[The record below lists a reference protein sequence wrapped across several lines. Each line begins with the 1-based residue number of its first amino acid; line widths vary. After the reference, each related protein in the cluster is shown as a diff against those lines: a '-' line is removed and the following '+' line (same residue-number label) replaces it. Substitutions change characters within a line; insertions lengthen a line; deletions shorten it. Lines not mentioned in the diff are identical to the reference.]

1 MGQGVELPRAK
12 IASMIGDHST
22 SSAASQHPAIVSIV
36 KVGNSVQQA
45 TREAMELAGWRD
57 FMERGSDVSLKP
69 NLTFDFFL
77 PGAVTS
83 PWVVEGVI
91 QTIRDYVGKIYI
103 VESNQVLVDVE
114 KAVRQTCILDLCQR
128 YDVEW
133 INMSYGRYHRRSID
147 KGLVLQEID
156 VPEILLHTQLLTI
169 PVMKTHG
176 RTVIT
181 GAIKNQWGCLTELRH
196 KHHLVVNEALADVNS
211 LLKPNFAVMDGTI
224 GLEGNGP
231 KSGIPRI
238 ADRVLAS
245 GDIVALD
252 TVAAKIMGFDPQ
264 TIPHIQLCAKIG
276 LGRSDP
282 NSISVRGEE
291 ISNLNFKRAKNNV
304 VALVEILLRRSFL
317 QGLVFN
323 TPFFRLCV
331 FGALTWYYIWY
342 YLVAGK
348 RYRDQILRDPKY
360 GKQWTL

>member
-1 MGQGVELPRAK
+1 MTSDRP
-12 IASMIGDHST
+12 T
-22 SSAASQHPAIVSIV
+22 SSVTSQHPAIVSIV
-36 KVGNSVQQA
+36 KVKNSVQQA

-57 FMERGSDVSLKP
+57 FIERDADVSLKP

-83 PWVVEGVI
+83 PWVMEGVI
-91 QTIRDYVGKIYI
+91 QTIRDNVGRIYI

-114 KAVRQTCILDLCQR
+114 RAVRQTRILDLCER

-133 INMSYGRYHRRSID
+133 VNMSYGQYHRRSIN
-147 KGLVLQEID
+147 KASVLQEID
-156 VPEILLHTQLLTI
+156 VPEILLHTQLITI

-211 LLKPNFAVMDGTI
+211 LLRPKFAVMDGTI

-252 TVAAKIMGFDPQ
+252 TIAAKIMGFDPQ

-282 NSISVRGEE
+282 NSIWIRGEE
-291 ISNLNFKRAKNNV
+291 ISNLSFKRARNNL
-304 VALVEILLRRSFL
+304 VALVEIFLRRSFL
-317 QGLVFN
+317 QRLVFD

-331 FGALTWYYIWY
+331 LGALAWYYIWY

-348 RYRDQILRDPKY
+348 RYRDRILRDPKY
-360 GKQWTL
+360 GKQWTP

>member
-1 MGQGVELPRAK
+1 
-12 IASMIGDHST
+12 MISDYRTNSV
-22 SSAASQHPAIVSIV
+22 ASQYPAIVSIV
-36 KVGNSVQQA
+36 KVENSVQQA
-45 TREAMELAGWRD
+45 THEAMELAGWRD
-57 FMERGSDVSLKP
+57 FIERGGDVSLKP

-114 KAVRQTCILDLCQR
+114 KAVRQTRILDLCER

-133 INMSYGRYHRRSID
+133 VNMSCGQYHKRSIN

-156 VPEILLHTQLLTI
+156 VPEILLHTQLITI

-211 LLKPNFAVMDGTI
+211 VLRPKFAVMDGTI

-238 ADRVLAS
+238 ADHVLAS

-252 TVAAKIMGFDPQ
+252 TMAAKMMGFDPQ
-264 TIPHIQLCAKIG
+264 TIPHIQLCARIG
-276 LGRSDP
+276 LGKSDP
-282 NSISVRGEE
+282 NSIRVEGAE
-291 ISNLNFKRAKNNV
+291 IPNLNFKRARNNA
-304 VALVEILLRRSFL
+304 VAWVEILLRRSFL
-317 QGLVFN
+317 RRLVFD
-323 TPFFRLCV
+323 TPLFRLFV
-331 FGALTWYYIWY
+331 LGALAWYYIWY

-348 RYRDQILRDPKY
+348 RYRDRILRDPKY
-360 GKQWTL
+360 GKQWTP

>member
-1 MGQGVELPRAK
+1 V
-12 IASMIGDHST
+12 T
-22 SSAASQHPAIVSIV
+22 SNHQTSGEASQQPAIVGIV

-45 TREAMELAGWRD
+45 TRQAMELAGWRD
-57 FMERGSDVSLKP
+57 FIETGGDVSLKP

-91 QTIRDYVGKIYI
+91 QTIRDYVGRIYI

-114 KAVRQTCILDLCQR
+114 KAVRQTRILDLCDR
-128 YDVEW
+128 YNVEW
-133 INMSYGRYHRRSID
+133 INMSYGQYHRRSID
-147 KGLVLQEID
+147 KGLVLEEID

-181 GAIKNQWGCLTELRH
+181 GAIKNQWGCLSELRH
-196 KHHLVVNEALADVNS
+196 QHHLVVNEALADVNS
-211 LLKPNFAVMDGTI
+211 VLKPKFAVMDGTI

-252 TVAAKIMGFDPQ
+252 TVAATIMGFDPQ
-264 TIPHIQLCAKIG
+264 IIPHLQLCAKVG
-276 LGRSDP
+276 LGRSDLS
-282 NSISVRGEE
+282 SIRVRGEE
-291 ISNLNFKRAKNNV
+291 MSNLNFKRARNNP
-304 VALVEILLRRSFL
+304 VAWVEILLRRSFL
-317 QGLVFN
+317 RTLVFES
-323 TPFFRLCV
+323 PLFRLFV
-331 FGALTWYYIWY
+331 LGALAWYYIWY
-342 YLVAGK
+342 YLLAGK
-348 RYRDQILRDPKY
+348 RYRDRILGDPKY
-360 GKQWTL
+360 GKQWTP